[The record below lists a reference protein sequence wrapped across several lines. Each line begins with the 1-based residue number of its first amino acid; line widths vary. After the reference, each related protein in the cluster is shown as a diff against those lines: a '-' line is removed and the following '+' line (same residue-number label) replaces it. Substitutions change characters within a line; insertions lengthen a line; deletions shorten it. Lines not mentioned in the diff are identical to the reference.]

1 MVITCL
7 HPVMEKNEAYRGL
20 KIMIINRRSWLLS
33 PFSKIISETD
43 QVPCT
48 ENVDVT
54 HYLPQIEYAGNNA
67 NVDTFDD

>member
-1 MVITCL
+1 
-7 HPVMEKNEAYRGL
+7 
-20 KIMIINRRSWLLS
+20 MIINRRSWLLS